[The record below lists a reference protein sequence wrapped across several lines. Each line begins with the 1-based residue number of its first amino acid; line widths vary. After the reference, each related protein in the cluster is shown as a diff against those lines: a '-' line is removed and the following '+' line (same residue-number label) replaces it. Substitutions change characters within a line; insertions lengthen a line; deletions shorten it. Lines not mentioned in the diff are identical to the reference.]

1 MNQSEIEEI
10 ARELRLSLTGL
21 SESAHEYLRN
31 ISKGHISKLSQLQS
45 RNAELEARVKEL
57 EGTLTI
63 DNYTFQIFKDGSLRI
78 SNRSGES
85 MGMSLKLF
93 SERFDEFFSKWF

>member
-1 MNQSEIEEI
+1 MNQSEIEDFVAGKFLRAVHPSRDI
-10 ARELRLSLTGL
+10 ALWHLKQIET
-21 SESAHEYLRN
+21 
-31 ISKGHISKLSQLQS
+31 LQS

-85 MGMSLKLF
+85 MGMSPKLF